1 MVSENRMAVSRGRS
15 DVWKPRL
22 TLLALALSLVACGP
36 SDQGPGNAAGGTP
49 ASSPSASSA
58 SASAAASL
66 VGQWRRVQRCSELER
81 VLAKAGLRAA
91 LPEFVAGDAWIP
103 DVTSVDQIR
112 DPAHPCKG
120 SVARKHSHFFTE
132 AGQFG
137 SLDAQG
143 QQVHEDPYRLVG
155 DDTVVIGGV
164 TFHYRITGGDTL
176 GLTPVLPKCAP
187 KCSKAG
193 WSVAVAYP
201 GYTWHRVS

>member
-1 MVSENRMAVSRGRS
+1 MFAKRGRVRPAV
-15 DVWKPRL
+15 DVWKRRLPMLIL
-22 TLLALALSLVACGP
+22 TLSLAACGP
-36 SDQGPGNAAGGTP
+36 SDQGSGDPAASPP
-49 ASSPSASSA
+49 ASSRTGSAVSASVA
-58 SASAAASL
+58 PL
-66 VGQWRRVQRCSELER
+66 VGQWQRVQRCSELER
-81 VLAKAGLRAA
+81 VLTKAGLRAA

-132 AGQFG
+132 DGQFG

-143 QQVHEDPYRLVG
+143 QQVDEDPYRLVG

-176 GLTPVLPKCAP
+176 RLTPVLPKCAP
-187 KCSKAG
+187 KCSEAG